1 MLAKSKSDGGQSSFL
16 LLLHHF
22 GRFIRKP
29 TTKADEDE
37 DYSDGSSWNS
47 EDDDEFFGA
56 MPEDEF
62 DHVMYGFDER
72 SLPDDDGWL

>member
-1 MLAKSKSDGGQSSFL
+1 MLAHQTFRAFAPCKLVLTVDLLAKSKSDGGQSSFL

-37 DYSDGSSWNS
+37 DYIVVK
-47 EDDDEFFGA
+47 DD
-56 MPEDEF
+56 PQS
-62 DHVMYGFDER
+62 H
-72 SLPDDDGWL
+72 